1 MKANGI
7 LGCRLE
13 TDPFFLLSTVSAVL
27 SPALASGTRE
37 SFPKITEGSLL
48 SGHKDDRET
57 GEADR
62 QGEAEKARA
71 AQPGQYGPSTLI
83 GRNRI
88 SNKNQ
93 HMGPRATTTKN
104 RKK

>member
-13 TDPFFLLSTVSAVL
+13 IDPFFLLSTVSVVL
-27 SPALASGTRE
+27 SAALASGTRVL
-37 SFPKITEGSLL
+37 SWITKGSLA
-48 SGHKDDRET
+48 SGHRDDRQT

-62 QGEAEKARA
+62 EAEKEAEKARA
-71 AQPGQYGPSTLI
+71 AQPGQDGPSPLI

-93 HMGPRATTTKN
+93 HIGPSAT
-104 RKK
+104 KK